1 MIDFYLI
8 YRLIRENLST
18 IIFICA
24 IFLAL
29 LLFWDKIEYLWDVE
43 QGKREF
49 FNDYHHNRQ
58 K

>member
-1 MIDFYLI
+1 MIDFYFI
-8 YRLIRENLST
+8 YNFIRENLFTLIVVS
-18 IIFICA
+18 I
-24 IFLAL
+24 L
-29 LLFWDKIEYLWDVE
+29 LLGLYVFWDKIEYLWDVE

>member
-29 LLFWDKIEYLWDVE
+29 FLFWDKIEYLWQSQ
-43 QGKREF
+43 QGEIEF
-49 FNDYHHNRQ
+49 FNDYHNNR